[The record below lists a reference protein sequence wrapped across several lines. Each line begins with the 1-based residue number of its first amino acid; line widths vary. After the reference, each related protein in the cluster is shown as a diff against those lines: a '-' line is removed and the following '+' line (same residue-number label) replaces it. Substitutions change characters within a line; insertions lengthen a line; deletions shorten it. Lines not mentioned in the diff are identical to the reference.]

1 MTRYVSL
8 MPSTLSIALCAA
20 TLASADLVEEDIGQV
35 FGKDEN
41 TISIATGYRQP
52 LDLAPAVATV
62 ITAEEIKDMGA
73 TTLNQVIETVGE

>member
-1 MTRYVSL
+1 MTQYVNI
-8 MPSTLSIALCAA
+8 MPSALSIALCAA
-20 TLASADLVEEDIGQV
+20 TLASAKPVEEDMGQV

-62 ITAEEIKDMGA
+62 ITAEEKDIGA
-73 TTLNQVIETVGE
+73 TTLDQVIETVDE